1 MLLKVYKE
9 PANQKQSARTVT
21 DRLMCQQHCSYFNC
35 NWVDKEPLTRLD
47 VGQMP
52 YSSFLSCENQIPKP
66 ALMVPYAGFSRE

>member
-9 PANQKQSARTVT
+9 PVNQKQPVRTVT
-21 DRLMCQQHCSYFNC
+21 DTLMCQQHCSYFNC

-52 YSSFLSCENQIPKP
+52 YSSFFWKP
-66 ALMVPYAGFSRE
+66 DSEACVDGALCRFL